1 MNKYIVLLALA
12 TCSLGVSVSG
22 INTIHFGFL
31 IIGGL
36 LGAILEFLR
45 PKDKKL
51 INFLL
56 LYLSPFL
63 LSLLVSLPVN
73 LFLKSKFHYFEL
85 DIIGRVVMLIA
96 STFTI
101 ISIHTLILNNKVSFR
116 TILKIYYFSCIIM
129 VLSAL
134 WQALDYHTSF
144 PISFPF
150 ETRTNVHGSNNV
162 SLDKRITGLAQEPSY
177 LAPFLNEFLIFTV
190 LLVKNKIVRW
200 GAIILGVI
208 LLFFTFSPSS
218 YTSFLILL
226 AIFIFYKVNKVYIIF
241 IIPIIFLIISFLAFG
256 NIDAFTYYN
265 DRMSGVGD
273 SGRFKIIVD
282 ALNLFF
288 NDTNSFKLL
297 FGNGFKTFQI
307 MSTAPEIRYYSITSN
322 NLFVDALFE
331 CGVVGVLLLISF
343 FIYIFRLV
351 IKITDKNIKLIS
363 LLLFANLFLSS
374 FYRADFTTL
383 KFFMAIYILFFMG
396 NYYKKIKI

>member
-51 INFLL
+51 MDFLL

-63 LSLLVSLPVN
+63 LSLLISLPIN

-85 DIIGRVVMLIA
+85 DIVGRVIMLIA

-101 ISIHTLILNNKVSFR
+101 VFLHSLILNKRISFN
-116 TILKIYYFSCIIM
+116 TILSVYYVSCFIM

-150 ETRTNVHGSNNV
+150 ETRTNVHGSDNV
-162 SLDKRITGLAQEPSY
+162 SLDKRLTGLAAEPSY
-177 LAPFLNEFLIFTV
+177 LAPFLNEFLILTV
-190 LLVKNKIVRW
+190 LLIKNKIIKW
-200 GAIILGVI
+200 GAIGLTLT

-226 AIFIFYKVNKVYIIF
+226 AVFTFYRVNKIYLVF
-241 IIPIIFLIISFLAFG
+241 IVPIIFLVVSFLTFG
-256 NIDAFTYYN
+256 NIEALTYYN
-265 DRMSGVGD
+265 DRISGIEG
-273 SGRFKIIVD
+273 SGRFRVIID
-282 ALNLFF
+282 ALNL
-288 NDTNSFKLL
+288 
-297 FGNGFKTFQI
+297 
-307 MSTAPEIRYYSITSN
+307 
-322 NLFVDALFE
+322 
-331 CGVVGVLLLISF
+331 
-343 FIYIFRLV
+343 
-351 IKITDKNIKLIS
+351 
-363 LLLFANLFLSS
+363 
-374 FYRADFTTL
+374 
-383 KFFMAIYILFFMG
+383 
-396 NYYKKIKI
+396 

>member
-36 LGAILEFLR
+36 LGAIVEFLK
-45 PKDKKL
+45 PQDKKL

-63 LSLLVSLPVN
+63 LSLLVSLPIN

-85 DIIGRVVMLIA
+85 DIIGRVIMLIA

-101 ISIHTLILNNKVSFR
+101 LSLHSLILNKRISFNTVLKV
-116 TILKIYYFSCIIM
+116 YYISCIIM

-144 PISFPF
+144 PFSFPF
-150 ETRTNVHGSNNV
+150 DTRTNVHGSQNV
-162 SLDKRITGLAQEPSY
+162 SLDKRLTGLAQEPSY

-226 AIFIFYKVNKVYIIF
+226 AIFIFYKVNKIYLVF
-241 IIPIIFLIISFLAFG
+241 IIPIIFLIISFLTFG
-256 NIDAFTYYN
+256 NIEAFTYYN
-265 DRMSGVGD
+265 DRISGVGD

-288 NDTNSFKLL
+288 NDTNFFRLL

-307 MSTAPEIRYYSITSN
+307 ISTSTEIAYYRITSN
-322 NLFVDALFE
+322 NLFIDVLFE
-331 CGVVGVLLLISF
+331 CGIMGLSLLIYF
-343 FIYIFRLV
+343 FLYLFKLV
-351 IKITDKNIKLIS
+351 IKIKDRNLQLVSILLFVN
-363 LLLFANLFLSS
+363 LLLAS

-383 KFFMAIYILFFMG
+383 KFFIIIYMIFYIT
-396 NYYKKIKI
+396 NYYKTIKI

>member
-36 LGAILEFLR
+36 FGAILDFLK

-51 INFLL
+51 MDFLL

-63 LSLLVSLPVN
+63 LSLLISLPIN

-85 DIIGRVVMLIA
+85 DIVGRVIMLIA

-101 ISIHTLILNNKVSFR
+101 VFLHSLILNKRISFN
-116 TILKIYYFSCIIM
+116 TILRVYYVSCFIM

-150 ETRTNVHGSNNV
+150 ETRTNVHGSDNV
-162 SLDKRITGLAQEPSY
+162 GLDKRLTGLAAEPSY
-177 LAPFLNEFLIFTV
+177 LAPFLNEFLILTV
-190 LLVKNKIVRW
+190 LLIKNKIIKW
-200 GAIILGVI
+200 GAIGLTLT

-226 AIFIFYKVNKVYIIF
+226 AVFTFYRVNKIYLVF
-241 IIPIIFLIISFLAFG
+241 IVPIIFLVVSFLTFG
-256 NIDAFTYYN
+256 NIEALTYYN
-265 DRMSGVGD
+265 DRISGIEG
-273 SGRFKIIVD
+273 SGRFRVIID

-288 NDTNSFKLL
+288 NDTNLFRLL

-307 MSTAPEIRYYSITSN
+307 MNTAPEISYYRITSN
-322 NLFVDALFE
+322 NLFVDVIFE
-331 CGVVGVLLLISF
+331 CGIIGVTLLIYF
-343 FIYIFRLV
+343 FTYLF
-351 IKITDKNIKLIS
+351 KLIS
-363 LLLFANLFLSS
+363 KVKDRNLKLISILLFTNLLLSS

-383 KFFMAIYILFFMG
+383 KFFIIIYILFYIT
-396 NYYKKIKI
+396 NYYKNIKI